1 MLASLAM
8 AVTVPPRGT
17 RGVPFPRFITR
28 VFSRFVP
35 RMFRRRPNRTSGGIP
50 TLLLETRGAKSGKPR
65 YAMLGFLEDGPS
77 AWLVMASAIGAK
89 SNPAWLHNL
98 ANEPHAT
105 IEFFGG
111 RRVGVDAE
119 TLSGAELEAAWR
131 RLETEAPEYPRYLSK
146 TDRHIAVIRLS
157 QRPTA
162 PGHQAG

>member
-1 MLASLAM
+1 MS
-8 AVTVPPRGT
+8 VTVPPKGT

-28 VFSRFVP
+28 LFSRFVP
-35 RMFRRRPNRTSGGIP
+35 GMFRRRPNKTSGGIP

-89 SNPAWLHNL
+89 TNPAWLHNL
-98 ANEPHAT
+98 AKEPNAT

-111 RRVGVDAE
+111 RRIEVDAE
-119 TLSGAELEAAWR
+119 PLSGAELEAAWK

-146 TDRHIAVIRLS
+146 TDRQIAVIRLS
-157 QRPTA
+157 DRSA
-162 PGHQAG
+162 ADE